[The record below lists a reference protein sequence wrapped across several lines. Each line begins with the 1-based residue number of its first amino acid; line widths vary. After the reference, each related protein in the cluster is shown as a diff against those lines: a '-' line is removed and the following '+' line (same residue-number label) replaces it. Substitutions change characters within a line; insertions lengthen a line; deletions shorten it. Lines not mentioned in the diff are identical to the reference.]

1 MSAPPV
7 DLTNVAE
14 DDDSRIQR
22 IVRDE
27 MTKDSDDDKINKTK
41 KRRRLLVQT
50 HSHTHAVSKQ

>member
-22 IVRDE
+22 IIRDE
-27 MTKDSDDDKINKTK
+27 MIKGSDDDKINTK

-50 HSHTHAVSKQ
+50 HSHTHAVSKQY

>member
-22 IVRDE
+22 IVRYE
-27 MTKDSDDDKINKTK
+27 VIKGSDDDKINNTK
-41 KRRRLLVQT
+41 KRRLLVHK
-50 HSHTHAVSKQ
+50 HSHEHE